1 MPDPFASHQPG
12 LTSPAE
18 GGFAVTPSDT
28 LDLLRTTRAVY
39 VGTAGALRVTLLSGE
54 VVTFSGV
61 QAGVV
66 YPLRLARVMATGTTA
81 GGIVGLT

>member
-12 LTSPAE
+12 LSSPAE

-28 LDLLRTTRAVY
+28 LDLARTTRAIY

-54 VVTFSGV
+54 VVALAGA
-61 QAGVV
+61 QAGTV
-66 YPLRLARVMATGTTA
+66 YPLRAARVMATGTTA